1 MYTIG
6 EFSKISK
13 LTAKALRYYDQ
24 EGLLK
29 PSARGTNGY
38 RYYSVADLD
47 KAELILLL
55 KQFDFTI
62 AEMQEVLA
70 YDLEEADLAGYLF
83 EKRQML
89 EQRVTQQKELI
100 RQLDNLLTTTKMRE
114 RRQMNYEMM
123 VEQLPAE
130 QVALW
135 YFEGTF
141 REIGSYTG
149 KLFQEVK
156 GRANGA
162 PFCLYF
168 DEEVNEIGK
177 MALGVPIKKAFAS
190 DKVTI
195 TTFPARK
202 VLSTMHIGEYDRLHE
217 AYKALIDY
225 AKEHQLTLDTPWREL
240 YLKGPGKLF
249 KGNPESYQTK
259 ILVPIKE

>member
-13 LTAKALRYYDQ
+13 LTAKTLRYYDH

-29 PSARGTNGY
+29 PSARGENGY
-38 RYYSVADLD
+38 RYYAVHDLE

-62 AEMQEVLA
+62 AEMKEVLA
-70 YDLEEADLAGYLF
+70 YDLEETDLAEYLV
-83 EKRQML
+83 EKRQKL
-89 EQRVTQQKELI
+89 VEKVTKQQELI
-100 RQLDNLLTTTKMRE
+100 RQLDAFLNKTQTRE
-114 RRQMNYEMM
+114 RKQMSYQMT
-123 VEQLPAE
+123 VEQLPAKN
-130 QVALW
+130 VALW

-141 REIGSYTG
+141 KDIGKYTG

-168 DEEVNEIGK
+168 DEEVKAVGK
-177 MALGVPIKKAFAS
+177 MALGVPIKKTFSS
-190 DKVTI
+190 DNVKM
-195 TTFPARK
+195 TTFPAGK
-202 VLSTMHIGEYDRLHE
+202 ALCTTHIGEYDRLHE

-225 AKEHQLTLDTPWREL
+225 AKEHHLTLDTPWREE
-240 YLKGPGKLF
+240 YVKGPGKLF

-259 ILVPIKE
+259 IIVPIKA

>member
-29 PSARGTNGY
+29 PSARGANGY

-62 AEMQEVLA
+62 AEMKEVLA
-70 YDLEEADLAGYLF
+70 YDLEEEDLAGYLA

-89 EQRVTQQKELI
+89 AEKVAQQKELI
-100 RQLDNLLTTTKMRE
+100 RQLDDLLTTTKMRE
-114 RRQMNYEMM
+114 RKQMDYQMT
-123 VEQLPAE
+123 VEQLPVE

-141 REIGSYTG
+141 KEIGKYTG

-168 DEEVNEIGK
+168 DEEVNEVGK
-177 MALGVPIKKAFAS
+177 LALGVPIKKSFAS

-195 TTFPARK
+195 TILPARK
-202 VLSTMHIGEYDRLHE
+202 ALCTVHIGAYDRLHE

-225 AKEHQLTLDTPWREL
+225 AKEQGLTLDTPWREL

-259 ILVPIKE
+259 IMVPIEE

>member
-29 PSARGTNGY
+29 PSTRGVNGY
-38 RYYSVADLD
+38 RYYSTDDLA

-62 AEMQEVLA
+62 AEMKEVLA
-70 YDLEEADLAGYLF
+70 YDLEEEDLAGYLA

-89 EQRVTQQKELI
+89 AEKVARQKELI
-100 RQLDNLLTTTKMRE
+100 RQLDDLLTTTKLRG
-114 RRQMNYEMM
+114 RRQMEYQLT
-123 VEQLPAE
+123 VEQVPAE

-141 REIGSYTG
+141 KEIGQYTG

-168 DEEVNEIGK
+168 DEEVNEVGK
-177 MALGVPIKKAFAS
+177 MALGVPIKKSFAS

-195 TTFPARK
+195 TTLQARK
-202 VLSTMHIGEYDRLHE
+202 VVCTTHVGEYDRLQE

-225 AKEHQLTLDTPWREL
+225 AKEQELILETPWREL

-259 ILVPIKE
+259 IMVPVKE